1 MVWRLGRQ
9 PASSM
14 AFPFQRTSRAAIP
27 AKRTLPPSEQVKLSP
42 SHTCVG
48 VQEKRAPAEFRK
60 FAVFVSWG
68 NVAAGQKNHE
78 CDCTDSNS
86 AGTVATER
94 MLYG

>member
-1 MVWRLGRQ
+1 MEAWTAASVFYGLPV
-9 PASSM
+9 PANFTSCNSSKTDL
-14 AFPFQRTSRAAIP
+14 ATVRAGEA
-27 AKRTLPPSEQVKLSP
+27 VP

-48 VQEKRAPAEFRK
+48 VQEKRAPAEFLK

-78 CDCTDSNS
+78 CDCTDSNA